1 MTKWEY
7 QIIRTHKEGLRI
19 GKTVVSDDS
28 VLDGKTID
36 DAFNLLGQEG
46 WELATACL
54 PLGHSQQ
61 YPWYTF
67 KRPLAE

>member
-1 MTKWEY
+1 M
-7 QIIRTHKEGLRI
+7 GI
-19 GKTVVSDDS
+19 GKTVVTDHS
-28 VLDGKTID
+28 VFDGKTID

-61 YPWYTF
+61 YPCW
-67 KRPLAE
+67 KKAGWIN